1 MLSTLYIRK
10 NIHSIIRSNTRI
22 CVNLNANNRYL
33 SHTSVVKQQET
44 PATEQMNV
52 EKNTAEHALNKKQP
66 LFNVLKKE
74 LADEIKGKELTTSP
88 PSIVSKKGF
97 KVVNNDL
104 DQVILTLKKEG
115 QNEDVYVFIDV
126 DEYVNGNFE
135 ADDMS
140 YGEPDMSEDYQME
153 TSPSFF
159 EFVVVKKLDNSA
171 MSFNVLFDETGL
183 FAVEKISNFNDFS
196 LFYSTEAND
205 TLKKNVAYGVNFRQL
220 DPSVQEH
227 MINYLYSMGLNEDL
241 IAYVDEISAKQEQY
255 RYEKWLKDATSFLG
269 P

>member
-1 MLSTLYIRK
+1 MLSKLHIRK
-10 NIHSIIRSNTRI
+10 NINHIIKSNTRL

-33 SHTSVVKQQET
+33 SNSAVFKQQKTSV
-44 PATEQMNV
+44 TEQ
-52 EKNTAEHALNKKQP
+52 KAAKKDTTKHTLNKKQP
-66 LFNVLKKE
+66 LLEILKKE
-74 LADEIKGKELTTSP
+74 LADEIKGKELTTTP
-88 PSIVSKKGF
+88 PSIVSRKGF
-97 KVVNNDL
+97 KVVNNNL

-135 ADDMS
+135 ADDIS
-140 YGEPDMSEDYQME
+140 YSEADISEDFQGE

-159 EFVVVKKLDNSA
+159 EFVVVKKIDNSA

-183 FAVEKISNFNDFS
+183 FGIEKISNFSDFS

-227 MINYLYSMGLNEDL
+227 MMNYVYSMGLNEDL
-241 IAYVDEISAKQEQY
+241 IAYIDEISAKQEQS
-255 RYEKWLKDATSFLG
+255 RYEKWLKTATNFLG